1 MEKRYDLNRFLEA
14 QQQTYENAM
23 REIRQGS
30 KQTHWMWFIFPQLR
44 GLGFTD
50 YNIFYGIE
58 NLQEASLYLN
68 HPILGKRLVE
78 ITQAMLKIEDKTAL
92 EILGRPDE
100 RKLKS
105 CMTLF
110 GLLPETPEC
119 FRQVLEKYY
128 NGEQDEITLQIIN
141 ELTNR

>member
-1 MEKRYDLNRFLEA
+1 MEKEFDLDRFLEA
-14 QQQTYENAM
+14 QQETFDTALL
-23 REIRQGS
+23 EIREGK
-30 KQTHWMWFIFPQLR
+30 KQTHWMWFIFPQLK

-58 NLQEASLYLN
+58 NLKEASLYLN
-68 HPILGKRLVE
+68 HLILGKRLEE
-78 ITQAMLKIEDKTAL
+78 ITQAMLQIENKTAL

-110 GLLPETPEC
+110 GLLPETPEY

-128 NGEQDEITLQIIN
+128 NGEQDERTLQLIK
-141 ELTNR
+141 ESGS

>member
-1 MEKRYDLNRFLEA
+1 MEKRYDLDRFVDA
-14 QQQTYENAM
+14 QQETYGNAL
-23 REIRQGS
+23 REIRQGR
-30 KQTHWMWFIFPQLR
+30 KQTHWMWFVFPQLR

-58 NLQEASLYLN
+58 NLDEALQYFN

-78 ITQAMLKIEDKTAL
+78 ITSAILLIQNKTAL

-100 RKLKS
+100 RKLRS

-110 GLLPETPEC
+110 SLLPDAPEC
-119 FRQVLEKYY
+119 FRQVLDKYY
-128 NGEQDEITLQIIN
+128 NGLQDEKTLQILKESAI
-141 ELTNR
+141 

>member
-1 MEKRYDLNRFLEA
+1 MVKQYDLDRFLEA
-14 QQQTYENAM
+14 QRETYNNALH
-23 REIRQGS
+23 EIRQGS

-58 NLQEASLYLN
+58 NLKEAEQYLN
-68 HPILGKRLVE
+68 HPVLGNRLVE
-78 ITQAMLKIEDKTAL
+78 ITQAMLKIENKTAL
-92 EILGRPDE
+92 EILGMPDE

-110 GLLPETPEC
+110 GLLADSPEC
-119 FRQVLEKYY
+119 FRQVLDKYY
-128 NGEQDEITLQIIN
+128 NGEQDEKTLQLIK
-141 ELTNR
+141 ESGS

>member
-14 QQQTYENAM
+14 QRETYENAL

-58 NLQEASLYLN
+58 NLREATLYLN
-68 HPILGKRLVE
+68 HPILGRRLEE
-78 ITQAMLKIEDKTAL
+78 ITQAMLQIENKSAL
-92 EILGRPDE
+92 GILGRADE

-128 NGEQDEITLQIIN
+128 HGEKDEKTLQILK
-141 ELTNR
+141 ESAT

>member
-1 MEKRYDLNRFLEA
+1 MNLKEGIERYLSA
-14 QQQTYENAM
+14 QENAYEQALD
-23 REIRQGS
+23 EIKKGK
-30 KQTHWMWFIFPQLR
+30 KQSHWMWFIFPQLR

-50 YNIFYGIE
+50 YNVYYGIE
-58 NLQEASLYLN
+58 SLKEAELYLN

-78 ITQAMLKIEDKTAL
+78 ITDALLQIENKTAL

-110 GLLPETPEC
+110 SLLPQAPEY
-119 FRQVLEKYY
+119 FVKVLEKYY
-128 NGEQDEITLQIIN
+128 GGEKDEKTLQLIKGS
-141 ELTNR
+141 TG

>member
-1 MEKRYDLNRFLEA
+1 MEKQYDLGRFLEA
-14 QQQTYENAM
+14 QRETYNNALH
-23 REIRQGS
+23 EIRQGS

-58 NLQEASLYLN
+58 NLKEAEQYLN

-78 ITQAMLKIEDKTAL
+78 ITQAMLEIENKTAL

-105 CMTLF
+105 CITLF
-110 GLLPETPEC
+110 SLLPDAPDC
-119 FRQVLEKYY
+119 FREVLEKYY
-128 NGEQDEITLQIIN
+128 HGEKDEKTLQILK
-141 ELTNR
+141 ESAT

>member
-14 QQQTYENAM
+14 QRETYENAL

-44 GLGFTD
+44 GLGYTD

-78 ITQAMLKIEDKTAL
+78 ITQAMLEIENKTAL
-92 EILGRPDE
+92 EILGRADE

-105 CMTLF
+105 CVTLF
-110 GLLPETPEC
+110 GLLPATPEC

-128 NGEQDEITLQIIN
+128 NGVKDEKTLQILIY
-141 ELTNR
+141 

>member
-1 MEKRYDLNRFLEA
+1 MEKEFDLDRFLEA
-14 QQQTYENAM
+14 QQETYDTAL
-23 REIRQGS
+23 REIREGK
-30 KQTHWMWFIFPQLR
+30 KQTHWMWFIFPQLK

-58 NLQEASLYLN
+58 NIQEAAQYFN
-68 HPILGKRLVE
+68 HPVLGKRLTTITKAILKVE
-78 ITQAMLKIEDKTAL
+78 NKTAL

-110 GLLPETPEC
+110 GLLDETDEG

-128 NGEQDEITLQIIN
+128 NGEQDERTLQLIQ
-141 ELTNR
+141 ESGS